1 MQRKKVQ
8 QQTGRRCC
16 SLLLCVFLATCSQS
30 ALAREDVPLSD
41 SSQVSRSKK
50 QATTTL
56 AAVSSQQ
63 KDLPAATHT
72 AKIQPQSADKE
83 EQREPEQTGGT
94 SSSKIL
100 LYTGIGVGVVALAAW
115 GISSGSGSSDNGS
128 GSSSSDNDSTLTP
141 VCVSISGTWSG
152 YLDLVGAPPESITAT
167 IKQNG
172 ASVDIKTSSS
182 QAYGK
187 RFIGIIERNC
197 TMMVYDQI
205 TGEDWSSHGTTVTAK
220 GIELYDYVGNPAEN
234 KLDHLHLVR

>member
-1 MQRKKVQ
+1 MKRKKVQ

-16 SLLLCVFLATCSQS
+16 SLLLCVFLTTCSQS
-30 ALAREDVPLSD
+30 ALAREDVTVSD
-41 SSQVSRSKK
+41 SSQVSRSNN

-63 KDLPAATHT
+63 TDLAAATI
-72 AKIQPQSADKE
+72 ANLQLQPAGKE
-83 EQREPEQTGGT
+83 EQSGLEQTGGT
-94 SSSKIL
+94 SSGKIL
-100 LYTGIGVGVVALAAW
+100 LYTGVGVGVVALAAW

-128 GSSSSDNDSTLTP
+128 TLTP
-141 VCVSISGTWSG
+141 VCVSITGTWSG
-152 YLDLVGAPPESITAT
+152 YLDLVGASPESITAT

-197 TMMVYDQI
+197 TMLVYDQT

>member
-16 SLLLCVFLATCSQS
+16 SLLLCVFLATCSQR

-63 KDLPAATHT
+63 TDLAAATHT
-72 AKIQPQSADKE
+72 ANIQPQSAGKE
-83 EQREPEQTGGT
+83 EQNEPEQTGRT
-94 SSSKIL
+94 SSGKIL
-100 LYTGIGVGVVALAAW
+100 LYTGVGVGVVALAAW
-115 GISSGSGSSDNGS
+115 GISSGSGSSDNV
-128 GSSSSDNDSTLTP
+128 STLTP
-141 VCVSISGTWSG
+141 VCVSIGGTWSG

-172 ASVDIKTSSS
+172 ASVDIKTSST